1 MSIFSA
7 NIFTRLDWLTRKV
20 NILLAYMA
28 RTIQQK
34 RAEDEANPTYLEFTF
49 GSTPAITTVAGYN
62 ALFGDINHN
71 PNFIPFTGLIT
82 TSDIRTQ
89 RLYGGGN
96 VQINNGDISGTDLII
111 VDDPAGKI
119 VSLSDSALA
128 YTSGLKYVNLPG
140 LTEISGYECFY
151 GCTGLQYVNMPNV
164 TEIRD
169 NAFSTFDQCDGL
181 LYVNL
186 PRLESIGIGAYET
199 FEGCISLENI
209 SLPSLTHILSSK
221 TFGSC
226 TGLKNISLPLCTV
239 YGDDRCDQDSSTF
252 VSIVGVPQ
260 TINLTISQ
268 TAYSGCGFVA
278 GGMDADINALVTSNT
293 VNITVA

>member
-34 RAEDEANPTYLEFTF
+34 RAEDEANPTYIEIMWE
-49 GSTPAITTVAGYN
+49 STPAITTVAGYN
-62 ALFGDINHN
+62 ALFGDSNHN
-71 PNFIPFTGLIT
+71 PDFIPFTGLI
-82 TSDIRTQ
+82 SGADIRVQ

-96 VQINNGDISGTDLII
+96 VQINNADFAGNLMII
-111 VDDPAGKI
+111 NDPAGKI
-119 VSLSDSALA
+119 TNLADNALA
-128 YTSGLKYVNLPG
+128 YTTYLKYVNLPG

-151 GCTGLQYVNMPNV
+151 GCNNLEFVSMPNV

-169 NAFSTFDQCDGL
+169 NAFSTFDQCDSL
-181 LYVNL
+181 SYVNL
-186 PRLESIGIGAYET
+186 PRLESIGIGAYDT

-209 SLPSLTHILSSK
+209 SLPSLTHILSTR
-221 TFGSC
+221 TFGGC
-226 TGLKNISLPLCTV
+226 TALTNISLPLCTV
-239 YGDDRCDQDSSTF
+239 YGDDRCDQDSVTF
-252 VSIVGVPQ
+252 DSIVGVSQ